1 MFTFEKTYTMSV
13 KSSGIAT
20 KPKAPVL
27 TVTAAK
33 GDSGKISVKHI
44 DSASKSGTIKVKATC
59 KDKTVE
65 VVSYTNSGTIA
76 HNASKTFTKLVLN
89 NNCECI
95 FLYPFEVIFQPIA
108 SYKLPLDAL
117 ALAIL
122 FISDLNF
129 IATKNESV
137 SLSKFIPF
145 KIVWSI

>member
-76 HNASKTFTKLVLN
+76 HNASKTFTIDFNKHFVPTDEYIAEREKELKEYDN
-89 NNCECI
+89 IWENIHKGSYPE
-95 FLYPFEVIFQPIA
+95 LYIYCSHTVQ
-108 SYKLPLDAL
+108 
-117 ALAIL
+117 
-122 FISDLNF
+122 
-129 IATKNESV
+129 V
-137 SLSKFIPF
+137 H
-145 KIVWSI
+145 